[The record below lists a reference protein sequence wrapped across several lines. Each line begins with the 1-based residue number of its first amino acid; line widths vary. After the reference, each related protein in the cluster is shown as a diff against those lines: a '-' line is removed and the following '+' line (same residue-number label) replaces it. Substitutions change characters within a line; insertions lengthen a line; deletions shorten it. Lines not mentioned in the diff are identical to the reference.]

1 MKHKLLWV
9 VTAIVSAA
17 LIFALLMV
25 NLFTSFTFY
34 YMEHYHSPWML
45 LRQEKHLVLLSA
57 AAGILLA
64 FTGWVLTAK
73 IRARWVLR
81 FGERRLKIGTFPVL
95 AACVLCVFLV
105 GFGKAVPKVR
115 NYHQNDEQLATVR
128 SLLAQSGKII
138 HAGGAVTGSDGETY
152 TYTNSLEAFEKNA
165 AAGATFIEMDFRL
178 TSDGHL
184 VCIHNWKK
192 EFRDA
197 DGNKVE
203 NAVTLD
209 EFLKG
214 SSFGQFTLM
223 TLEDLAEEMR
233 KFPDVHLVVDIKGQD
248 MEKEGY
254 ARIAEECSDM
264 MDRIIP
270 QMYHTSQYEWLRN
283 MGYSSI
289 IYSLYK
295 TKKWERSEL
304 NLDSFV
310 MKYQLVGITMGKRKA
325 NREAF
330 YNRVKALG
338 LPIYVNT
345 VDDPTEAQAYYQK
358 GVDALYTNRVDG
370 W

>member
-9 VTAIVSAA
+9 VTAIVSAVV
-17 LIFALLMV
+17 IFALLMV

-152 TYTNSLEAFEKNA
+152 TYTNSL
-165 AAGATFIEMDFRL
+165 
-178 TSDGHL
+178 
-184 VCIHNWKK
+184 
-192 EFRDA
+192 
-197 DGNKVE
+197 
-203 NAVTLD
+203 
-209 EFLKG
+209 
-214 SSFGQFTLM
+214 
-223 TLEDLAEEMR
+223 
-233 KFPDVHLVVDIKGQD
+233 
-248 MEKEGY
+248 
-254 ARIAEECSDM
+254 
-264 MDRIIP
+264 
-270 QMYHTSQYEWLRN
+270 
-283 MGYSSI
+283 
-289 IYSLYK
+289 
-295 TKKWERSEL
+295 
-304 NLDSFV
+304 
-310 MKYQLVGITMGKRKA
+310 
-325 NREAF
+325 
-330 YNRVKALG
+330 
-338 LPIYVNT
+338 
-345 VDDPTEAQAYYQK
+345 
-358 GVDALYTNRVDG
+358 
-370 W
+370 